1 MRTVDEV
8 LARIEEIENTLVGS
22 MTVDDLYEVLTYE
35 EAKSK
40 LRPEVTVKDW
50 GEGQSR
56 SHESA
61 RNKLVSYLPFAI
73 EKALGHRGISASRS
87 VSHFKNWI
95 FLMEDLEAQE
105 FIADEGNYAM
115 YGVPI
120 IKYLLNRYNVE
131 YEFSSPEELKRF
143 ECMAKGECCG
153 SGMCE

>member
-1 MRTVDEV
+1 MRTVEEV

-40 LRPEVTVKDW
+40 LRPEVTLKDW

-56 SHESA
+56 SHENA
-61 RNKLVSYLPFAI
+61 RNKLVRYLPFAI
-73 EKALGHRGISASRS
+73 EKAVSHRGISASRS
-87 VSHFKNWI
+87 VSHFKNWTW
-95 FLMEDLEAQE
+95 LMEDSEAQE
-105 FIADEGNYAM
+105 FIADEVNYAM

-120 IKYLLNRYNVE
+120 IKYLLNRYNVK
-131 YEFSSPEELKRF
+131 YEFSSPEELRIF